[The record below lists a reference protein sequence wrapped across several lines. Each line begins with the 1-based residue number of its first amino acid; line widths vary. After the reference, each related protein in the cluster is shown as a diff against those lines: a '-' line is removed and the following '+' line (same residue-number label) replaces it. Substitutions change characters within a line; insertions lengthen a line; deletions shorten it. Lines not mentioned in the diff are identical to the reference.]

1 MNQSHQAPAALAALS
16 VIVKPL
22 LFPCPVMLRH
32 LPDLLRLALPGV
44 DPNDATKT
52 YSTLQMHSAFLAW
65 LPLQG
70 SYTAPPVDSYP
81 ADYLA
86 LTHSTEAPARGFVLT
101 QQELQAQLDA
111 LGIAVQDWI
120 PAFLGKIFAL
130 LVSLEE
136 HKKGQRTNTIVP
148 LISETMGYFFQALMD
163 PALRAQAEERV
174 LEFLRQNT
182 LVNAGKA
189 AGKILVS
196 MVETHKDILP
206 RVLATLVDADVAA
219 ASCSPDKLAFRL
231 RLVCGAVRCAGG
243 EAMLASLPTLRAL
256 LTPALFFHAEKKVRK
271 AAVKLLKDVL
281 RGATAI
287 YPTNTCPVTESA
299 YVIGAPNS
307 TGVELTW
314 NTPSPAALA
323 AMTQLLRDTFVQA
336 MTELGG
342 MVADMQ
348 AAEAGGG
355 GIGNSGTK
363 ESGEPVLGAKKLE
376 EAVVQ
381 RMHIMCKG
389 LRGAAEVLGDGWC
402 EVDIPTSEDGSR
414 ESDMEVDASS
424 ASAETTP
431 PVLLRTCAAALVAS
445 LSPADRELLG
455 TLRAQTVRMLIQ
467 LGSCLAGMSD
477 GHAMVSLR
485 NSASIQASWA
495 KLLRVVVCQRT
506 AFIKNSDNV
515 RKWFNMSKRV
525 CRTIVVREVQRGL
538 KCRLTHS
545 PAFDSAV
552 AFARSQ
558 RPGAAPTMRSVE
570 YWKCHDLSTN
580 FVCQRAWLQHAQR
593 LHELGLSSMAAVA
606 KTPMGPAYR
615 ECLRQLAML
624 CGHEYDTIRKK
635 AQNVFSH
642 VSNAYGT
649 RRIVAVV
656 HQVLLPS
663 VTSVGARYFQA
674 SGAMV
679 ILQMT
684 YVMRRVARDWVL
696 TQEFLRAV
704 STCPAMIAAVP
715 EQDKRE
721 ILMNRLSDTF
731 VKYTGMWSHLPLP
744 PGAGREAADGLV
756 STILATLGY
765 DPLGSPVG
773 DTSATGL
780 RYDAFAAYSILHLI
794 GHADVTIP
802 CGVWVWAL
810 RTLSSAHGEPSQ
822 LIALAALS
830 RLLMGAVKGSIV
842 IAPET
847 AAAVRAIF
855 ADKAFFPALLA
866 GLSHAHPKAS
876 DDGMS
881 AQWSR
886 GVTHILHSAEYLK
899 QILPRSLTSI
909 RYETNAFSRMVHLE
923 NAGLVMNLVA
933 SGLLAEPGG
942 KLTLATVTELL
953 AASKDLP
960 KASEGELKAS
970 NATRAELF
978 AGLLH
983 AITTNRTAADA
994 AEYPFITQALV
1005 TYLRDAADKVSMDY
1019 CRDWAEAVHFCATG
1033 AGIAA
1038 QEGDD
1043 VLDSPLAR
1051 AIILDDFAQL
1061 VRTELSG
1068 EGDDG
1073 FAKQGKRLLLCK
1085 AVVLGDISAS
1095 CARGLPSSPI
1105 AAAVISTMRGATAGN
1120 LVSSYRSSRSEISSI
1135 LCILADSTQAVADLG
1150 FFARQMVELS
1160 AGVGEEKEDATIDAA
1175 RSAMLKCASETACG
1189 WLQGLSQFV
1198 PMVRA
1203 QDVVP
1208 DLLAVALR
1216 GSGHGEIEVAKSCHD
1231 TVLLLV
1237 NSVQVGIR
1245 HAGGDILGRVVRVLL
1260 EHQKHPSWHVRETV
1274 QLSLGALLV
1283 SNWVSLSATEKG
1295 DIKTSFVES
1304 FQDVKVRLS
1313 ALCCIVCASLPHPVT
1328 HPSPPSLPS
1337 TPLSW
1342 PPPARSGPA
1351 RPRRPFRLP
1360 GLQDGPRAA
1369 QPGRL
1374 VRAQQPGPR
1383 AARQA
1388 APQGRAS
1395 RGGGYHSGQA
1405 RRQARPDNQHDL
1417 LPHPLSPLR
1426 HRPCQHARPHRSH
1439 RRSPAAA
1446 VGGRHRHAHRAR
1458 LHAHPPGPLGGVQGL
1473 LQRGRAGR
1481 AAGRCRGELSHVKRA

>member
-16 VIVKPL
+16 VVVKPL
-22 LFPCPVMLRH
+22 LFPCPVMLKH

-52 YSTLQMHSAFLAW
+52 YTTLQMHSAFLAW

-70 SYTAPPVDSYP
+70 AYAAPPAESYP
-81 ADYLA
+81 PDYLS
-86 LTHSTEAPARGFVLT
+86 LTHSTDAPARGFALG
-101 QQELQAQLDA
+101 QEELQAQLDA
-111 LGIAVQDWI
+111 LGRAVQDWI

-130 LVSLEE
+130 LESLEE
-136 HKKGQRTNTIVP
+136 HKKGQRANTVVP
-148 LISETMGYFFQALMD
+148 VISEAMGYFFQALMD
-163 PALRAQAEERV
+163 PALRTQAEDRV

-196 MVETHKDILP
+196 MVETHKEVLP
-206 RVLATLVDADVAA
+206 RVLSTLVDADVAA

-231 RLVCGAVRCAGG
+231 RLVCGAVRCAGA
-243 EAMLASLPTLRAL
+243 EALLASLPTLRAL
-256 LTPALFFHAEKKVRK
+256 LTPAFFFHAEKRVRK

-281 RGATAI
+281 RGATAV
-287 YPTNTCPVTESA
+287 YPTNTSPVTEA
-299 YVIGAPNS
+299 TYVVGAPNS
-307 TGVELTW
+307 TNAVLTW
-314 NTPSPAALA
+314 NEPSPAVLA
-323 AMTQLLRDTFVQA
+323 AMTELLRDTLVKA
-336 MTELGG
+336 LTELGG

-348 AAEAGGG
+348 AAEASSGGG
-355 GIGNSGTK
+355 SNGGNGNGGTK
-363 ESGEPVLGAKKLE
+363 EGAEPVLGAKKLE
-376 EAVVQ
+376 EAVTQ
-381 RMHIMCKG
+381 RMHILCKG

-402 EVDIPTSEDGSR
+402 DVDIPTPKDGSR
-414 ESDMEVDASS
+414 GADMEVDAPAASTPLSS
-424 ASAETTP
+424 TA
-431 PVLLRTCAAALVAS
+431 PVLLGTCAATLVAS
-445 LSPADRELLG
+445 LPPADQELLG
-455 TLRAQTVRMLIQ
+455 TLRAQTVRLLIQ
-467 LGSCLAGMSD
+467 LGSCLAGMGE

-485 NSASIQASWA
+485 NSASIQAAWA
-495 KLLRVVVCQRT
+495 KLLRIVVCQRT
-506 AFIKNSDNV
+506 AFIKNSDGV

-525 CRTIVVREVQRGL
+525 GRTIVVREVQRGL
-538 KCRLTHS
+538 NRRKTYS
-545 PAFDSAV
+545 PAFDSAA

-558 RPGAAPTMRSVE
+558 RPVAVAAMRSVE

-615 ECLRQLAML
+615 ECLRQLALL

-642 VSNAYGT
+642 VCNAYGT
-649 RRIVAVV
+649 RRIMEVV
-656 HQVLLPS
+656 RHVLLPS

-674 SGAMV
+674 SGALV
-679 ILQMT
+679 VLQFT
-684 YVMRRVARDWVL
+684 YVMRRMTRDWAL

-704 STCPAMIAAVP
+704 SVCPAMIAAVP

-721 ILMNRLSDTF
+721 LLMNRLSDTF

-744 PGAGREAADGLV
+744 ATAGREQADGLV

-765 DPLGSPVG
+765 DPQGLPLGDV
-773 DTSATGL
+773 SATGL

-794 GHADVTIP
+794 GHADVAIP

-810 RTLSSAHGEPSQ
+810 RTLSGAHGEPSQ

-842 IAPET
+842 VAPET

-855 ADKAFFPALLA
+855 ADKAFFPALLS
-866 GLSHAHPKAS
+866 GLSHARAKAS
-876 DDGMS
+876 EDGMS

-886 GVTHILHSAEYLK
+886 GVSHILHSADFLK

-942 KLTLATVTELL
+942 KLTLAMVAELL

-960 KASEGELKAS
+960 NASEGELKAS

-978 AGLLH
+978 AGLLY
-983 AITTNRTAADA
+983 AVTTHRAASEA
-994 AEYPFITQALV
+994 AEYPLITQALV
-1005 TYLRDAADKVSMDY
+1005 SFLREAADKVSMDY
-1019 CRDWAEAVHFCATG
+1019 CRDWAEAVHFCATA
-1033 AGIAA
+1033 AGTAA
-1038 QEGDD
+1038 QGSDD

-1085 AVVLGDISAS
+1085 AVVLGDISSS
-1095 CARGLPSSPI
+1095 CARGLPASPL
-1105 AAAVISTMRGATAGN
+1105 AAAVIATMQGATAGN

-1135 LCILADSTQAVADLG
+1135 LCILFDSTHAVADLG

-1160 AGVGEEKEDATIDAA
+1160 AGVGEEKEGAAVDAA

-1198 PMVRA
+1198 PMARSQA
-1203 QDVVP
+1203 VVP

-1231 TVLLLV
+1231 TVLMLV

-1245 HAGGDILGRVVRVLL
+1245 QAGGDILAGVVRVLL

-1283 SNWVSLSATEKG
+1283 SNWVSLSAAEKG
-1295 DIKTSFVES
+1295 DIKTAFVES
-1304 FQDVKVRLS
+1304 FQDIKV
-1313 ALCCIVCASLPHPVT
+1313 CPCPFY
-1328 HPSPPSLPS
+1328 PSLFSPS
-1337 TPLSW
+1337 LSSPTHTHSHTRLLPFLASPRW
-1342 PPPARSGPA
+1342 PSS
-1351 RPRRPFRLP
+1351 
-1360 GLQDGPRAA
+1360 
-1369 QPGRL
+1369 
-1374 VRAQQPGPR
+1374 
-1383 AARQA
+1383 AARVSR
-1388 APQGRAS
+1388 PTWAS
-1395 RGGGYHSGQA
+1395 R
-1405 RRQARPDNQHDL
+1405 
-1417 LPHPLSPLR
+1417 
-1426 HRPCQHARPHRSH
+1426 
-1439 RRSPAAA
+1439 PA
-1446 VGGRHRHAHRAR
+1446 
-1458 LHAHPPGPLGGVQGL
+1458 P
-1473 LQRGRAGR
+1473 
-1481 AAGRCRGELSHVKRA
+1481 S